1 MADKR
6 THRKLTP
13 EQVEE
18 IRRRVLAGE
27 KGNALATEFGVTR
40 AYVSLIKCQ
49 ARNPDKARRKNG
61 QTLRRMLSPEQEAQ
75 LVETMAASKPEDQG
89 FYHYKFWSRDAIR
102 DLALKLFGKSISV
115 ATAKRFVRPPDPR
128 LWDARP
134 QPPRPRDIKYLSTEL
149 AADPEFV
156 AYYLSPIA
164 LQIEQKTYE
173 FALREWEKRYPEAA
187 AAGLDIPLAEH
198 TPVLLHRRSRGRPKG
213 SGGKK
218 PDRMNPVPQKDTSPP
233 FDASIPPEH
242 LPYIPYGD
250 ELEAMAE
257 AALRADELA
266 ENRRL
271 AGLAPP
277 PAAGQR
283 TGKHAKNRGS
293 AFTPPKKKR
302 KKR

>member
-1 MADKR
+1 MAEDTR
-6 THRKLTP
+6 RKLTP
-13 EQVEE
+13 EQVDE

-27 KGNALATEFGVTR
+27 KGRALAVEFGVTR

-49 ARNPDKARRKNG
+49 AKNPEKTRKKNE
-61 QTLRRMLSPEQEAQ
+61 QKLRRLLTPAQEAQ
-75 LVETMAASKPEDQG
+75 LEETIGGSKPEDHE

-102 DLALKLFGKSISV
+102 DLAQKLFGKSISV
-115 ATAKRFVRPPDPR
+115 ATAKRFVLPPDPR
-128 LWDARP
+128 RWDARP
-134 QPPRPRDIKYLSTEL
+134 QPPRPRDVKYLSPEL

-173 FALREWEKRYPEAA
+173 FALKEWEKRYPEAA
-187 AAGLDIPLAEH
+187 AAGLDMPLPEH
-198 TPVLLHRRSRGRPKG
+198 EPVLLHRRSRGRPKG
-213 SGGKK
+213 SGVKK
-218 PDRMNPVPQKDTSPP
+218 TNKNTPAPQRYTGAPT
-233 FDASIPPEH
+233 DASIPLEH
-242 LPYIPYGD
+242 LPYIPDDD

-266 ENRRL
+266 ENRRR
-271 AGLAPP
+271 AGLPMAPAP
-277 PAAGQR
+277 GQR

-302 KKR
+302 RKR